1 MPKGFSQE
9 ELIEAAKTP
18 AVIAAFFSFPLSL
31 IANMFNNEIRIGVLT
46 AITVVFLML
55 AVFIKSQTNRIL
67 SAVFAVLWGIA
78 LALVVVLQSKA
89 NN

>member
-1 MPKGFSQE
+1 MPKGFSKE

-18 AVIAAFFSFPLSL
+18 AVIAAFFSFPLS
-31 IANMFNNEIRIGVLT
+31 IVANMFNNEIRIGVLT

-67 SAVFAVLWGIA
+67 SAVLAVIWGIA
-78 LALVVVLQSKA
+78 VALVMVLQSKA
-89 NN
+89 NQ